1 MTTVAD
7 FVKDT
12 LGLLQIVDTVQPVKP
27 QDMQTAIRFLNRLM
41 TRIEANAISLG
52 WSPVS
57 SPSDTLPL
65 PDEAELGVMYSLALV
80 LAPQWGVS
88 PSAEVMGGAQG
99 FMSDLSR
106 DQAVAT
112 PIQPIIAIPNPN
124 GSQVHSG
131 GLVAGGLVG

>member
-12 LGLLQIVDTVQPVKP
+12 LGCLQLVSPNQPVKP
-27 QDMQTAIRFLNRLM
+27 ADMQTAIRFLNRFM
-41 TRIEANAISLG
+41 ERTEANSIATG

-57 SPSDTLPL
+57 SPSDVVPL
-65 PDEAELGVMYSLALV
+65 PPEAELGVMYSLAMV

-88 PSAEVMGGAQG
+88 PLPEVAAGASM
-99 FMSDLSR
+99 FMADLIR

-112 PIQPIIAIPNPN
+112 PIRPIIAVPVPSNTTA
-124 GSQVHSG
+124 HSG
-131 GLVAGGLVG
+131 GLVAGGIVG